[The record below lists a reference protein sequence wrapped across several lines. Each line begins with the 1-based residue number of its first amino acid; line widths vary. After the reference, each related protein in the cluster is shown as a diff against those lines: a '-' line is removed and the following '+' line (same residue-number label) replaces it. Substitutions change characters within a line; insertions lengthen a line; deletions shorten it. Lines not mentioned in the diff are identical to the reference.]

1 MREKVRVTFIE
12 HSGFLVETEKSYL
25 LFDYWKGSIPPLDPK
40 KTLYVFA
47 SHFHHDH
54 YTKEIFK
61 LEKRCH
67 KTFYIMSDDIRQN
80 SGYWKQV
87 SHFRF
92 VNPGDI
98 KQVDGCH
105 ITAFDSTDEGVA
117 FLVEVDGCVFFHAG
131 DLHWWDWPGEPEEE
145 NQMMKK
151 RYCAEIDRLKGKKI
165 NVAFVVVDPRQ
176 EESGGLGMDYFVENV
191 DAEYIFPMHFWED
204 YAYVRDYFNKSRQ
217 LFKKAQ
223 FMYINKPGQ
232 TFDI

>member
-1 MREKVRVTFIE
+1 
-12 HSGFLVETEKSYL
+12 
-25 LFDYWKGSIPPLDPK
+25 
-40 KTLYVFA
+40 
-47 SHFHHDH
+47 
-54 YTKEIFK
+54 
-61 LEKRCH
+61 
-67 KTFYIMSDDIRQN
+67 
-80 SGYWKQV
+80 
-87 SHFRF
+87 
-92 VNPGDI
+92 
-98 KQVDGCH
+98 
-105 ITAFDSTDEGVA
+105 
-117 FLVEVDGCVFFHAG
+117 
-131 DLHWWDWPGEPEEE
+131 
-145 NQMMKK
+145 MKK